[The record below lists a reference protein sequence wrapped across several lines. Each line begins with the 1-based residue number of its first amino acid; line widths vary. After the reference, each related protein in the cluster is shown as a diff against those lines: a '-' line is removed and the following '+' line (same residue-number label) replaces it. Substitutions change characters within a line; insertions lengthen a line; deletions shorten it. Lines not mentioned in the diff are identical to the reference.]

1 MENQENNLGNAL
13 DSYLGTNKP
22 SPKKVT
28 STEGVEEEEV
38 CDMQT
43 GECYTLRSKDGLVE
57 KVNKRMVTEDG
68 RTLLMG

>member
-1 MENQENNLGNAL
+1 MENLEKNLDL
-13 DSYLGTNKP
+13 YLGKDKLVKP
-22 SPKKVT
+22 NEVSEEDET
-28 STEGVEEEEV
+28 TEEEV

>member
-1 MENQENNLGNAL
+1 MKNTENNLENTL
-13 DSYLGTNKP
+13 DGYLGNTKP
-22 SPKKVT
+22 SPKKVENT
-28 STEGVEEEEV
+28 NGGEEEEV
-38 CDMQT
+38 CDMKT

>member
-1 MENQENNLGNAL
+1 MENKENNLGNTL
-13 DSYLGTNKP
+13 DTYLGKTEP
-22 SPKKVT
+22 SPKKVEIT
-28 STEGVEEEEV
+28 DEVEEEEV

-43 GECYTLRSKDGLVE
+43 GECYTLRRKDGLVE

>member
-1 MENQENNLGNAL
+1 MENKENNIGNAL

-22 SPKKVT
+22 SPKKVN
-28 STEGVEEEEV
+28 SLEGTEEEEV

>member
-1 MENQENNLGNAL
+1 MKNENIGNAL
-13 DSYLGTNKP
+13 DSYLGDTKP
-22 SPKKVT
+22 TPKKVQ
-28 STEGVEEEEV
+28 STNGVEEEEV